1 VAWLW
6 TLLALP
12 GFAAAYAAGFRLAR
26 RAGRVPAVVAGVG
39 TSFIVLRAVLRWL
52 PDLDYAL
59 LPFDLYAALRP
70 WWAFPFIFVVLGVG
84 TPRMSTPFARRGLA
98 VFAGI
103 LYLYAASR
111 LVATAVIDLAEFRG
125 VPGVEGNCGQTTD
138 YSCGAAAAATML
150 ARLGV
155 PSDEREM
162 VLLCG
167 TTALTGTDE
176 FGVCR
181 GLRNKLVGTGS
192 RVGIV
197 RTDWEGLRRRPLP
210 AMAVVAH
217 SFLVDHWVVVLEAGE
232 GEALVGDPL
241 FARPYRQKKEE
252 FLRRWRG
259 VLVEVVRGSPFP
271 VPGS

>member
-6 TLLALP
+6 TVFALL

-26 RAGRVPAVVAGVG
+26 RAGRLPAVVVGIG
-39 TSFIVLRAVLRWL
+39 TSFVVLRAVLRWH

-59 LPFDLYAALRP
+59 LPFDLYAAVRP
-70 WWAFPFIFVVLGVG
+70 WWAFPFMFVVLGVG

-98 VFAGI
+98 VFAGV
-103 LYLYAASR
+103 LCLYAASR
-111 LVATAVIDLAEFRG
+111 LVATAVLDPADFRG

-150 ARLGV
+150 ARLGIS
-155 PSDEREM
+155 SDEREM
-162 VLLCG
+162 VFLCG

-181 GLRNKLVGTGS
+181 GLRNKLAGTGS

-197 RTDWEGLRRRPLP
+197 RTDWEGLRRRALP

-232 GEALVGDPL
+232 GEVLVGDPL
-241 FARPYRQKKEE
+241 IARPYRMKKAE
-252 FLRRWRG
+252 FLRRWRS
-259 VLVEVVRGSPFP
+259 VLVVVMEN
-271 VPGS
+271 